1 LYKLV
6 EVTNMTNTSN
16 GASPI
21 STQRQSALAIGV
33 PKESAA
39 LERRVALVPDAI
51 ARIPGSEVFVESGA
65 GEAALFPDS
74 AYSNKG
80 ARVVDKRTVYSKAD
94 VLVKVQPPNA
104 EESTLIKEGS
114 TLISFLYPVSN
125 LDAVKAL
132 TARRVTALA
141 MELIPRISRAQPMD
155 ALSSQSTISGYKAVL
170 LAADTLPKLFPML
183 MTAAGTVPPARVL
196 VVGVGVAGLQAI
208 ATARRLGAM
217 VEAYDI
223 RPTVKEQVVS
233 LGAKFVELAVES
245 KDAQD
250 AGGYAKAQTAEFYNR
265 QQQLLAERTKA
276 SDIVITTALVPGKKA
291 PVLISKEAVL
301 GMAPGSVVVDLAAE
315 QGGNCALTEPGKTIT
330 VNGITIHGPLNLPSS
345 MATQASTLYSRNVTS
360 LLQTMI
366 KGGAFKVDT
375 NDELIRGSM
384 VTHNGEIM
392 HQATKTAMEGHS

>member
-1 LYKLV
+1 
-6 EVTNMTNTSN
+6 MTRPVNATSPP
-16 GASPI
+16 SPD
-21 STQRQSALAIGV
+21 RQGTLIIGV

-39 LERRVALVPDAI
+39 LEKRIALIPDAI
-51 ARIPGSEVFVESGA
+51 ARIPGSQVLVESGA
-65 GEAALFPDS
+65 GEAALCPDS
-74 AYSNKG
+74 AYAQKG
-80 ARVVDKRTVYSKAD
+80 AKVLGDKRAIYSNAD

-104 EESTLIKEGS
+104 EEAKLLKEGAA
-114 TLISFLYPVSN
+114 LISFLYPASN
-125 LDAVKAL
+125 LEVVRTL
-132 TARRVTALA
+132 TTRRVSAFA

-155 ALSSQSTISGYKAVL
+155 ALSSQATISGYKAVL

-265 QQQLLAERTKA
+265 QQELLAERTRA
-276 SDIVITTALVPGKKA
+276 SDVVITTALVPGKKA
-291 PVLISKEAVL
+291 PVLISKEALL

-315 QGGNCALTEPGKTIT
+315 QGGNCALTEPGKTVTI
-330 VNGITIHGPLNLPSS
+330 NGITIHGPLNLQSS
-345 MATQASTLYSRNVTS
+345 MAPQASALYSRNVTS

-366 KGGAFKVDT
+366 KGGTFNIDL
-375 NDELIRGSM
+375 NDELVRGPL
-384 VTHNGEIM
+384 VTHKGEVM
-392 HQATKTAMEGHS
+392 HQATKTALEGHG

>member
-1 LYKLV
+1 MI
-6 EVTNMTNTSN
+6 EVPKATGPPSDN
-16 GASPI
+16 
-21 STQRQSALAIGV
+21 RQVSLAIGV

-39 LERRVALVPDAI
+39 LEKRVALVPDAI
-51 ARIPGSEVFVESGA
+51 ARIPGLQVLVESGA
-65 GEAALFPDS
+65 GEVALFPDS
-74 AYSNKG
+74 AYAQKG
-80 ARVVDKRTVYSKAD
+80 AKVVGDNHALYANSD
-94 VLVKVQPPNA
+94 ILVKVQPPSA
-104 EESTLIKEGS
+104 EEAHLIKEGA
-114 TLISFLYPVSN
+114 TLISFLYPGSN
-125 LDAVKAL
+125 LDVVKIL
-132 TARRVTALA
+132 ISRKITSLA

-245 KDAQD
+245 KDSQD
-250 AGGYAKAQTAEFYNR
+250 AGGYAKAQTAEFYNK
-265 QQQLLAERTKA
+265 QQELLAERTKA
-276 SDIVITTALVPGKKA
+276 SDVVITTALVPGKKA

-315 QGGNCALTEPGKTIT
+315 QGGNCALTQPGKTISI
-330 VNGITIHGPLNLPSS
+330 NGITVHGQLNLPSS
-345 MATQASTLYSRNVTS
+345 MATQASALYSRNVTS

-366 KGGAFKVDT
+366 KGGVFKIDL

-384 VTHNGEIM
+384 VTHKGEVL
-392 HQATKTAMEGHS
+392 HQATKTALEGHS